1 MKSSEYMKVA
11 GQEGLVRDMNTG
23 AIINTT
29 PKPKKRLAEE
39 FKNVQDDLN
48 TLKEEM
54 FEIKSLLKQLIK

>member
-1 MKSSEYMKVA
+1 MKVA

-23 AIINTT
+23 CIINTT

>member
-1 MKSSEYMKVA
+1 MKSSEYIKVA